1 MLALRL
7 QATFK
12 THGNFMYSLDINF
25 IQDRPD
31 YIFSTR
37 TSARKLKL
45 LAGETAPLY
54 LGIAIG
60 VILPAMIGGAWLVLQ
75 TRNGQL
81 EAENAQLDAELS
93 RLGLQE
99 QEIQTTQA
107 QINQIRT
114 ETQALTTVF
123 NQIRPWSAMLQDMRD
138 RIPRAVQIET
148 LRQTA
153 AATPQPSP
161 QAGNNTGNEQSQQQ
175 QQQQQEGQQQTAD
188 AGQQNQQPA
197 PIPAGS
203 IEIAGVARSFN
214 DVNDFLL
221 TLQQSAFLKPTDT
234 RIVTAELVNLAEP
247 DSVPEPQANASAV
260 VTPQAVRYTIQS
272 TLNDVPASELLR
284 ELERKG
290 TLGLVTRIR
299 TLQQKGV
306 IQQ

>member
-1 MLALRL
+1 
-7 QATFK
+7 
-12 THGNFMYSLDINF
+12 MYSLDINF
-25 IQDRPD
+25 IRDRPE
-31 YIFSTR
+31 YTLKN
-37 TSARKLKL
+37 AGAKQLKL
-45 LAGETAPLY
+45 LAGDTTPLY

-75 TRNGQL
+75 TRIGQL
-81 EAENAQLDAELS
+81 EAENAELDAELS

-114 ETQALTTVF
+114 ETQALATVF

-148 LRQTA
+148 IRQTA

-161 QAGNNTGNEQSQQQ
+161 QAANNNNN
-175 QQQQQEGQQQTAD
+175 QQQQQEGQDQQNAEQQ
-188 AGQQNQQPA
+188 QQNQQTA
-197 PIPAGS
+197 QVPAGN
-203 IEIAGVARSFN
+203 IEIAGIARSFN

-234 RIVTAELVNLAEP
+234 RIVTAELVDIAEP
-247 DSVPEPQANASAV
+247 GTVAVPQANSTAV

-272 TLNDVPASELLR
+272 TLSDVPASELLR

>member
-1 MLALRL
+1 
-7 QATFK
+7 
-12 THGNFMYSLDINF
+12 MYSLDINF
-25 IQDRPD
+25 IRDRPE
-31 YIFSTR
+31 YTLKNAGA
-37 TSARKLKL
+37 TKLKL
-45 LAGETAPLY
+45 LANDTTPLY

-60 VILPAMIGGAWLVLQ
+60 VILPAMIGGAWLVMQ
-75 TRNGQL
+75 TRIGQL
-81 EAENAQLDAELS
+81 EAENAELDAELS

-114 ETQALTTVF
+114 ETQALATVF

-148 LRQTA
+148 IRQTA

-161 QAGNNTGNEQSQQQ
+161 QAANNNNNQ
-175 QQQQQEGQQQTAD
+175 QQQQQEGQDQQNAE
-188 AGQQNQQPA
+188 QQQQQQANQQPA
-197 PIPAGS
+197 QVPAGN
-203 IEIAGVARSFN
+203 IEIAGIARSFN
-214 DVNDFLL
+214 DVNNFLL

-234 RIVTAELVNLAEP
+234 RIVTAELVDIAEP
-247 DSVPEPQANASAV
+247 GTVAVPQANATAV

-272 TLNDVPASELLR
+272 TLSDVPASELLR

>member
-1 MLALRL
+1 
-7 QATFK
+7 
-12 THGNFMYSLDINF
+12 MYSLDINF
-25 IQDRPD
+25 IRDRPE
-31 YIFSTR
+31 YILKN
-37 TSARKLKL
+37 AGAKKLKL
-45 LAGETAPLY
+45 LANDTTPLY

-60 VILPAMIGGAWLVLQ
+60 VILPAMIGGAWLVMQ
-75 TRNGQL
+75 TRIGQL
-81 EAENAQLDAELS
+81 EAENAELDAELS

-107 QINQIRT
+107 QITQIRT
-114 ETQALTTVF
+114 ETQALATVF

-148 LRQTA
+148 IRQTA

-161 QAGNNTGNEQSQQQ
+161 QAANNNE
-175 QQQQQEGQQQTAD
+175 QQQQQEGQD
-188 AGQQNQQPA
+188 QQNAEQQQQQSA
-197 PIPAGS
+197 QVVPAGN
-203 IEIAGVARSFN
+203 IEIAGIARSFN

-234 RIVTAELVNLAEP
+234 RIVTAELVDIAEP
-247 DSVPEPQANASAV
+247 GTVAVPQANATAV

-272 TLNDVPASELLR
+272 TLSDVPASELLR

>member
-1 MLALRL
+1 
-7 QATFK
+7 
-12 THGNFMYSLDINF
+12 MYSLDINF
-25 IQDRPD
+25 IRDRPE
-31 YIFSTR
+31 YILKN
-37 TSARKLKL
+37 AGAKKLGI
-45 LAGETAPLY
+45 LASDTTPLY

-60 VILPAMIGGAWLVLQ
+60 VILPAMIGGAWLVMQ
-75 TRNGQL
+75 ARIGQL
-81 EAENAQLDAELS
+81 EAENAELDAELS

-114 ETQALTTVF
+114 ETQALATVF

-148 LRQTA
+148 IRQTA

-161 QAGNNTGNEQSQQQ
+161 QAANNAANNNE
-175 QQQQQEGQQQTAD
+175 QQQQEGQD
-188 AGQQNQQPA
+188 QQNAEQQQQQSA
-197 PIPAGS
+197 QVVPAGN
-203 IEIAGVARSFN
+203 IEIAGIARSFN

-234 RIVTAELVNLAEP
+234 RIVTAELVDIAEP
-247 DSVPEPQANASAV
+247 GTVAVPQANSTAV

-272 TLNDVPASELLR
+272 TLSDVPASELLR